1 MKIRQAQVFF
11 ILHNHINNKTSFL
24 TWEQME
30 ALLILARLDDAS
42 GYEELTNNMSFCIG
56 IYVYAAF
63 SLHRLLKG
71 GGQMVDRGWSLH

>member
-1 MKIRQAQVFF
+1 
-11 ILHNHINNKTSFL
+11 
-24 TWEQME
+24 ME